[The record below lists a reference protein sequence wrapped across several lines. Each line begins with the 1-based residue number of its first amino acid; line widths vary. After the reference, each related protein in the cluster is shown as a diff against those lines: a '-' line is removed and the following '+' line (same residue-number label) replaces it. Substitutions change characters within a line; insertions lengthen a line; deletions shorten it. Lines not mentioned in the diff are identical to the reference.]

1 MSGILARFT
10 EEQTVRILGNEEP
23 MLYQPSQAVQEDEF
37 DAVGTEVAP
46 DSLRALVAR
55 LVSVMKHFNGVG
67 LAAVQIGIPVRVIV
81 IREGGEILWLVNPV
95 ITRAL
100 KRKVTSWEVC
110 LSCPGGAAV
119 ERPTKCDI
127 AYRDLFGGQ
136 HTMSVG
142 GMRARIL
149 QHEID
154 HLDGVLIVPADV
166 IREEVA
172 Q

>member
-37 DAVGTEVAP
+37 DVVGSEVSP

-55 LVSVMKHFNGVG
+55 MVSVMKYFNAVG

-81 IREGGEILWLVNPV
+81 IREGGEIMWLVNPV
-95 ITRAL
+95 ITRTL
-100 KRKVTSWEVC
+100 KRSVTSWETC
-110 LSCPGGAAV
+110 LSCPGGESV
-119 ERPTKCDI
+119 ERPAKCVI

-149 QHEID
+149 QHEIG
-154 HLDGVLIVPADV
+154 HLDGKLIRPAIVLAT
-166 IREEVA
+166 EVH